1 MTRFQCR
8 SKRSQMQF
16 RRRLALTY
24 SNWRWSNAHIDSRS
38 FRWRFLHYILTEDY
52 RWPFIPSKFRQTA
65 VKASKHGIHDSP
77 SRHHTWPA

>member
-8 SKRSQMQF
+8 WKRSQMQF

-52 RWPFIPSKFRQTA
+52 L
-65 VKASKHGIHDSP
+65 GI
-77 SRHHTWPA
+77 